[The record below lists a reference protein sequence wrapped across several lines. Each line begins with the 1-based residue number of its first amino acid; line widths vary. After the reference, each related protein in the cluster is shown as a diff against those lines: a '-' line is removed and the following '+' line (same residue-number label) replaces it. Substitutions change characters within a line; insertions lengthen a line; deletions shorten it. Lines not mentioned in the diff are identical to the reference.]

1 MVSVDIRSRT
11 ADDVREVDA
20 DAFFGD
26 ELPRLMVERADLTL
40 PGARE
45 LGVRPFVIEVDGRGW
60 TLALDGGDAAG
71 SAGRL
76 TVTPGT
82 GGALDSV
89 RLDAEGLRDIVN
101 DLRTPMAFLTGGDL
115 EMTRGR
121 FELLLDWWVVLRS
134 LLDGRPVHTAG
145 AVDFHERDGSPLD
158 LARAFAPDDDAAAM
172 AHFLAEAGFLHLAGV
187 FDDAEMRAI
196 SEEMDA
202 ASSRYARGDGRSWWA
217 RTRGDDDRLVRMQ
230 YFHEE
235 SPSTAALL
243 ADDRLLRIGRL
254 TADGHRLGKPGPH
267 PNLVEALVKPVG
279 VVEGISDVPWHKDCG
294 LGGHSYRCCSLTVGV
309 SVTGADAESGQLRV
323 VAGSHRALIQP
334 AFLRPSLDLPQLD
347 LPTRP
352 GDVTVHLSCTLHMS
366 QPPVARERR
375 VLYTDFGLPGG
386 DPDPAEGKLRL
397 IRDGAPTTVSQR
409 PAGVG

>member
-26 ELPRLMVERADLTL
+26 ELPRLMVERADLAL

-45 LGVRPFVIEVDGRGW
+45 LGVRPLVIEVNGRGW

-82 GGALDSV
+82 GGARDSV
-89 RLDAEGLRDIVN
+89 RLDAEGLRDLVN
-101 DLRTPMAFLTGGDL
+101 DLRTPMALLTGDL
-115 EMTRGR
+115 DMTRGR

-158 LARAFAPDDDAAAM
+158 LTRAFSPDDDVAAM
-172 AHFLAEAGFLHLAGV
+172 AHFLAEAGFLHLEGV
-187 FDDAEMRAI
+187 FDDAEMQAI
-196 SEEMDA
+196 SEEIDTA
-202 ASSRYARGDGRSWWA
+202 ASRHARGDGRSWWA
-217 RTRGDDDRLVRMQ
+217 RTRGGDDRLVRMQ

-254 TADGHRLGKPGPH
+254 TDDGHRLHMSGPQ

-334 AFLRPSLDLPQLD
+334 AFVRPSLDLPQLD
-347 LPTRP
+347 LPTQS

-386 DPDPAEGKLRL
+386 DPAPAEGKLRRS
-397 IRDGAPTTVSQR
+397 RDGAPATVSQK
-409 PAGVG
+409 PAGVD

>member
-89 RLDAEGLRDIVN
+89 RLDAEGLRDFVN
-101 DLRTPMAFLTGGDL
+101 DLRTPMALLTGDVD
-115 EMTRGR
+115 MTRGR

-145 AVDFHERDGSPLD
+145 AVEFHERDGSPLD
-158 LARAFAPDDDAAAM
+158 LTRAFSPDDDVAAM

-366 QPPVARERR
+366 QPPIARERR

>member
-26 ELPRLMVERADLTL
+26 ELPRLMVERADLAL

-89 RLDAEGLRDIVN
+89 RLDAEGLRDFVN
-101 DLRTPMAFLTGGDL
+101 DLRTPMALLTGDVD
-115 EMTRGR
+115 MTRGR

-145 AVDFHERDGSPLD
+145 AVEFHERDGSPLD
-158 LARAFAPDDDAAAM
+158 LTRAFSPDDDVAAM
-172 AHFLAEAGFLHLAGV
+172 AHFLAEAGFLHLEGV

-196 SEEMDA
+196 SDEMDTA
-202 ASSRYARGDGRSWWA
+202 ASRHARGDGRSWWA
-217 RTRGDDDRLVRMQ
+217 RTRGGDDRLVRMQ

-254 TADGHRLGKPGPH
+254 TDDGHGLRMSGPQ

-294 LGGHSYRCCSLTVGV
+294 LGGHSYRCCSLTVGI

-334 AFLRPSLDLPQLD
+334 AFVRPSLDLPQLD
-347 LPTRP
+347 LPTHS

-386 DPDPAEGKLRL
+386 DTAPAEGKLRR
-397 IRDGAPTTVSQR
+397 IRDGAPATVSQK
-409 PAGVG
+409 PAGVD